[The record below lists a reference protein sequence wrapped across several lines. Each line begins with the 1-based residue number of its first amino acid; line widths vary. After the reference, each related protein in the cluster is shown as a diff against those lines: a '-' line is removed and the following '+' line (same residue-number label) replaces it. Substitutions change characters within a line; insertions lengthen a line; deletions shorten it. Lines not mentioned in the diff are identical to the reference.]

1 MPGIS
6 ISHYVAQFAAYP
18 CGKFLARWLP
28 EKRYNIFG
36 FKFSLNPGPFNQ
48 KEHTLISVMTAVSF
62 GGAYVTD
69 IFVVQRLKIFY
80 DQNEVGSKAGYQI
93 LLALSTQL
101 LGYGCAGITRR
112 FLVYPAQVTKN

>member
-1 MPGIS
+1 
-6 ISHYVAQFAAYP
+6 
-18 CGKFLARWLP
+18 
-28 EKRYNIFG
+28 
-36 FKFSLNPGPFNQ
+36 
-48 KEHTLISVMTAVSF
+48 MTAVSF

-112 FLVYPAQVTKN
+112 FLVYPAQVTLTTVVQSSPNGSLVDDLAFQFGCDCAESCDAS